1 MSGIISY
8 GTYLPYFRLQ
18 RSQIS
23 ATLGTPPG
31 KGTRSVAS
39 FDEDPTSMGVEA
51 ARAALAATPD
61 EVSARALYF
70 ATTRPP
76 YLDKANA
83 TVIHAA
89 LGLHQDVFAA
99 DMVGSIRSGVGA
111 LCAAMQAAEPTLAV
125 LSDIRTGLPGG
136 ADERDG
142 GDGAVALWCAASGD
156 FIAEYLGGAS
166 ATTEVLDRWRNPG
179 DLAARV
185 WEERFGESVYGP
197 LASAAFADAL
207 AKVSITPGDI
217 DHLIVTGSHTRSI
230 RRIAKSTGAPSTA
243 LVDDLAAVVGNTG
256 TDHPALLLASVLDR
270 AGPGEVIAVV
280 VIADGVDVL
289 VFRTT
294 ARLAERRQR
303 VSVNQQLAVTSEDLT
318 VAKFHTW
325 RGVYRLE
332 PPRRP
337 ASAMDVEVGLFRL
350 AGRFVAGQ
358 PPRGDA
364 GHIGQQQ
371 VGVPHVERNRHEE
384 LVFHHR
390 PAVRARRRQQ
400 RRRVGHRDA
409 LPHLACLQLEV
420 DRSGLGNFQPETVH
434 ARFLEARRR
443 GRQVIDARRHRRQ
456 HIQPLHVARRLHFHA
471 GVAVQQ
477 LNLRSRHQGPTG
489 IGDAAGN
496 HRILRPSGR
505 GE

>member
-89 LGLHQDVFAA
+89 LGLDQDVFAA

-142 GDGAVALWCAASGD
+142 GDGAVALLCAASGD

-230 RRIAKSTGAPSTA
+230 RRISKSTGAPSTA

-256 TDHPALLLASVLDR
+256 TVHPALLLASVLDR
-270 AGPGEVIAVV
+270 AGPGAVLAVV

-337 ASAMDVEVGLFRL
+337 DPQGPSAPPAFRHADWKFGFVGSLCECGTRHLPPSLVCRHCGAVEKMTPERCTEVPGTVTTFSIDHL
-350 AGRFVAGQ
+350 VYSES
-358 PPRGDA
+358 PP
-364 GHIGQQQ
+364 
-371 VGVPHVERNRHEE
+371 V
-384 LVFHHR
+384 VF
-390 PAVRARRRQQ
+390 
-400 RRRVGHRDA
+400 G
-409 LPHLACLQLEV
+409 
-420 DRSGLGNFQPETVH
+420 
-434 ARFLEARRR
+434 
-443 GRQVIDARRHRRQ
+443 VIDFDGGGRYQCELTDMNPAEIAVGTRVEMTFRKLYTVDGIHNYHWKAR
-456 HIQPLHVARRLHFHA
+456 
-471 GVAVQQ
+471 
-477 LNLRSRHQGPTG
+477 PT
-489 IGDAAGN
+489 
-496 HRILRPSGR
+496 R
-505 GE
+505 GEQ